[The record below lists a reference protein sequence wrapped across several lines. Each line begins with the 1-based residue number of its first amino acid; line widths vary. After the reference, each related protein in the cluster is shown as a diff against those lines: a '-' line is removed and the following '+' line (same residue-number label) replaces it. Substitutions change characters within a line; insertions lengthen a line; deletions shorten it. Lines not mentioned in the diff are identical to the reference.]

1 MKLDSMVLSSFFFQ
15 FLQIFIS
22 CIFALSCF
30 RGSTLFE
37 NAVRCESPK
46 LREVWFAGSSFVS
59 VAVEM
64 DHQPPNFVCSQVHK
78 TRSVLETTQ
87 VKLAIR

>member
-1 MKLDSMVLSSFFFQ
+1 MQSQ
-15 FLQIFIS
+15 EFL
-22 CIFALSCF
+22 AH
-30 RGSTLFE
+30 T
-37 NAVRCESPK
+37 
-46 LREVWFAGSSFVS
+46 GSSSVEKFET